1 MKKTLLTLV
10 LLVMAMTV
18 GAQSVKVDYHK
29 GDVRK
34 YTTNVSLSMGIPMQ
48 GEQKCGLT
56 AATTYTVDEAG
67 ADGYVVELKA
77 DDYSTTGNADLLS
90 MVGGQFFETLK
101 STPAKLKL
109 DKKGA
114 ITGLANEDAFI
125 AAISSTVVEGIN
137 KMYADRPG
145 LESQMPK
152 AKLLM
157 AANSQLTPE
166 FVLNFFKNF
175 TVFSLNGRDLANVK
189 NADETIY
196 DFFKVKSSYDVS
208 SVNGTTTITRTA
220 VSNMTDDDLKRNSEK
235 ADVASRT
242 GCRRYSVGADLG
254 AAKGYGHDIMH
265 HRPE

>member
-1 MKKTLLTLV
+1 
-10 LLVMAMTV
+10 
-18 GAQSVKVDYHK
+18 
-29 GDVRK
+29 
-34 YTTNVSLSMGIPMQ
+34 MQ

-157 AANSQLTPE
+157 AANSQLTWSSSSTSSRISQCSRSTAGIWPMSRMPMRP
-166 FVLNFFKNF
+166 FMI
-175 TVFSLNGRDLANVK
+175 SLRLRAH
-189 NADETIY
+189 TM
-196 DFFKVKSSYDVS
+196 
-208 SVNGTTTITRTA
+208 SVRSTA
-220 VSNMTDDDLKRNSEK
+220 LPP
-235 ADVASRT
+235 SR
-242 GCRRYSVGADLG
+242 VQQ
-254 AAKGYGHDIMH
+254 
-265 HRPE
+265 